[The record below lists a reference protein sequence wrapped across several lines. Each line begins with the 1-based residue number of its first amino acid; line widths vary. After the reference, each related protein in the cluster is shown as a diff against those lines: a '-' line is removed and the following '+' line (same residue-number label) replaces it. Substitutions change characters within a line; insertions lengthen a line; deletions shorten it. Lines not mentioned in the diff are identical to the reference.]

1 MSGHC
6 NKCNMNIIGICVPNV
21 LQLVQQNPISST
33 NILLVR
39 VSVLST
45 TITPRF
51 ATPRYVQYGQCRP
64 RGRSKQLPYAS
75 LLTATHCMSLHLR
88 TDRLTSSERIHR
100 ATVAADSEHYV

>member
-21 LQLVQQNPISST
+21 LQLVQQNPISYQYPFGEG
-33 NILLVR
+33 LGAVDY
-39 VSVLST
+39 